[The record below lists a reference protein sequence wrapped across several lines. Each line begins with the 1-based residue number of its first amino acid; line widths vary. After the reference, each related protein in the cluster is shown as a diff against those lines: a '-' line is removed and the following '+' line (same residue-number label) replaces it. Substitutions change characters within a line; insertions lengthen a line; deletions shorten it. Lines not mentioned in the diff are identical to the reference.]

1 MISER
6 YPDRRYNASGF
17 TLLEMLVVLS
27 IFTIAVS
34 ASVVFVTPSGRLVEL
49 KGLALT
55 IAADLRAVRGEAIR
69 TNRERSYQFDQERRT
84 FAARYATRE
93 ITLPTDVVVEMVGAA
108 PEMVEGRFGRVRFF
122 PDGSS
127 TGAKIRLQRRG
138 EGYYIE
144 IDWLTG
150 MVRTTDAISQ

>member
-1 MISER
+1 MSASH
-6 YPDRRYNASGF
+6 PDRCHDASGF

-27 IFTIAVS
+27 IFAIAVS
-34 ASVVFVTPSGRLVEL
+34 ASVALVTPSGRSVEL
-49 KGLALT
+49 KGLAFT

-69 TNRERSYQFDQERRT
+69 SNRERTYQFDQERRT

-93 ITLPTDVVVEMVGAA
+93 ITLPADVAAEMVGAA
-108 PEMVEGRFGRVRFF
+108 PEMVEGRFGGVRFF

-127 TGAKIRLQRRG
+127 TGAKIRLLRRG
-138 EGYYIE
+138 EGYHIE

-150 MVRTTDAISQ
+150 MVRTIDAASQ